1 MSKRIHGLVVIIAV
15 FVLMGA
21 VALGAS
27 NHSEENSIA
36 SYGFTRAAGSTTMTA
51 GSTAGN
57 NITTGINTLSTEK
70 TVACWVAVYSQA
82 GLVDA
87 GDAFKAVKLSTA
99 VTASVQYTL
108 KSGYVCMHDCVKYNT
123 TNTNPTI
130 FQNAE
135 TIDQI
140 GLTVNI
146 Q

>member
-1 MSKRIHGLVVIIAV
+1 MGKRIHGLLAIIAV

-21 VALGAS
+21 FALGDA

-57 NITTGINTLSTEK
+57 NITTGINTLSTNK
-70 TVACWVAVYSQA
+70 TVACWVAVYSKT

-99 VTASVQYTL
+99 VTASVQCTL

-123 TNTNPTI
+123 TAVDITSL
-130 FQNAE
+130 QNAE

>member
-1 MSKRIHGLVVIIAV
+1 MGKRIHGLVAIIAV

-70 TVACWVAVYSQA
+70 TVGCWIEVYDGSKLVANGYVAKS
-82 GLVDA
+82 
-87 GDAFKAVKLSTA
+87 VKLSTA
-99 VTASVQYTL
+99 VTASAQYTL
-108 KSGYVCMHDCVKYNT
+108 KSGYVCMHDCVKFNT
-123 TNTNPTI
+123 KATDITSL
-130 FQNAE
+130 QNAE

-140 GLTVNI
+140 GLIVNI